1 MACQPTFA
9 RLRDDS
15 DVVGGWY
22 GSGMKA
28 TIDKAGR
35 LVVPAELREQIGLR
49 PGVVDIVVSG
59 SGLRIEFPTDGV
71 LVEEDGLLLIESAGE
86 TISDESLR
94 NLRFADQA

>member
-1 MACQPTFA
+1 MAA
-9 RLRDDS
+9 S
-15 DVVGGWY
+15 WY
-22 GSGMKA
+22 ASGMKA

-35 LVVPAELREQIGLR
+35 LVVPAELREQVGLR
-49 PGVVDIVVSG
+49 PGVVDIVVAG
-59 SGLRIEFPTDGV
+59 SGLRIDFPTDGV

>member
-1 MACQPTFA
+1 
-9 RLRDDS
+9 
-15 DVVGGWY
+15 
-22 GSGMKA
+22 MKA

-71 LVEEDGLLLIESAGE
+71 LVEEDGLLLIECRDLYDRCREGD
-86 TISDESLR
+86 TVKGR
-94 NLRFADQA
+94 

>member
-1 MACQPTFA
+1 MVAGRYA
-9 RLRDDS
+9 
-15 DVVGGWY
+15 
-22 GSGMKA
+22 SGMKA

-35 LVVPAELREQIGLR
+35 LVVPAELREQVGLR

-94 NLRFADQA
+94 NLRIADQA